1 MAMKHKGNAGRTAA
15 ILIAAALMILAPLVA
30 QSAAGQKSQDKKQED
45 APIDIRI
52 HVIGGKHNEAVSNA
66 SVYLRFQERQSLL
79 FLLHKKQKIELDLKT
94 DDNGYATFPDMPQG
108 KVLIQVVAPRWQT
121 FGEYYVV
128 TAKHPH
134 VVIHLKRP
142 TTHWY

>member
-1 MAMKHKGNAGRTAA
+1 MKRNGTAGRTAA
-15 ILIAAALMILAPLVA
+15 ILIGAALMMMAPLAV
-30 QSAAGQKSQDKKQED
+30 QSARAGQKNQDKRQDD

-52 HVIGGKHNEAVSNA
+52 HVVGGKHKEAVSNA

-79 FLLHKKQKIELDLKT
+79 FLLHKKQKVELDLKT

-121 FGEYYVV
+121 FGEYYEV
-128 TAKHPH
+128 TAKNPH
-134 VVIHLKRP
+134 VEIHLKRP

>member
-1 MAMKHKGNAGRTAA
+1 MKRIGKAGRTATV
-15 ILIAAALMILAPLVA
+15 LIAAALMVLAPFAA
-30 QSAAGQKSQDKKQED
+30 QTAAAGQKNQDKKQD
-45 APIDIRI
+45 AAPIDIRI

-79 FLLHKKQKIELDLKT
+79 FLLHKKQKVELDLKT

-121 FGEYYVV
+121 FGEYFVV
-128 TAKHPH
+128 TAKNPH